1 MIELLYNLSG
11 NLQFSI
17 FTSVIIYLCLVFDLY
32 NITRYKRN
40 QLNFVISAIVGFLA
54 SSLALALGA
63 TIATATVI
71 GNVLGVI
78 GAILIYG
85 GVALSITQSG
95 KSSADFTVSSPTYSA
110 VKQTQTNPDLPVPML
125 YGTNKLAG
133 NRLWQADDSSTTVK
147 RIVAFAE
154 GEIEDFTDIRL
165 NDVPIAEISGITVN
179 KYYGTPTQQVDSIIT
194 GATHADRCEI
204 VGSLKNIAY
213 LAITVPTTND
223 IQANYNLTTVVK
235 GRKVR
240 VYTDEDTYTTEYS
253 ENPAWVMLD
262 FLTAYN
268 GLGLGLN
275 NNGTKNDTAIKT
287 IFDLDSFIESAA
299 YCDELVTSTLTGTV
313 STSGTSVTG
322 SGTAFE
328 AELYVG
334 DTIFVGGQDRTVT
347 AITDDTH
354 LTVNSAFT
362 SMSGQTATEKQPR
375 FAFNMIFDSQTSAR
389 SLIDEIY
396 RNCRGGLFTKNG
408 QFQFKIDKAEVVSQV
423 FTAEDIMTGSEVFQ
437 TIPSEE
443 HYDILRMTFVSPA
456 HEWQKVEAFAE
467 IPEYRD
473 GVPIEHSVNLYSCTR
488 FKQASRNAWYYVNR
502 NRLCPNFGEFKT
514 DYRAHSRE
522 VGDVIQHYSEL
533 MGATLTSKVVSIT
546 NDGAGTFTVSW
557 RKYDADLYDDTL
569 GSKQPKVLISNLN
582 DIYAYPDDV
591 QSFSA
596 VQNQKLVEFS
606 WTSVNGLN
614 ITYEIREGASW
625 ESSSLIATG
634 LTGTSYTTNL
644 IQRGTFTYW
653 IKAKTQY
660 QYSENATSDILNV
673 QYIPEMNEVIS
684 QDIFINPTG
693 TFTDTYIYN
702 GKLKLNPTILWQDLT
717 PGKWAD
723 SGSRYYADDLGK
735 WGTTVETS
743 GSYTSQ
749 VYDIGANLSNI
760 VSFNYDLYT
769 TGSQQTITV
778 EWRYSENNSTWSDWI
793 LANVGAF
800 QFRYYQVKITL
811 NNPNGQVMY
820 VNSFKAV
827 VDVPD
832 RTETYTNREITNAN
846 SGVTITYAT
855 DAESKIA
862 SSFIIAEPHVLA
874 TPKNNAASQ
883 FVSSST
889 AQSCTIKLKDS
900 AGNLVTGFVNIQVKG
915 Y

>member
-1 MIELLYNLSG
+1 MGIVEG
-11 NLQFSI
+11 
-17 FTSVIIYLCLVFDLY
+17 IIA
-32 NITRYKRN
+32 IA
-40 QLNFVISAIVGFLA
+40 SAITY
-54 SSLALALGA
+54 SLAVAGVSAGVAIAVGYA
-63 TIATATVI
+63 TI
-71 GNVLGVI
+71 G
-78 GAILIYG
+78 ILAGTIIFG
-85 GVALSITQSG
+85 GVALSISLCNQN
-95 KSSADFTVSSPTYSA
+95 SSSDFTVSSPTYSQI
-110 VKQTQTNPDLPVPML
+110 KQTQTNPDLPVPML

-165 NDVPIAEISGITVN
+165 NDVPISEISGITVN
-179 KYYGTPTQQVDSIIT
+179 KYYGTPTQQVDSIIP

-223 IQANYNLTTVVK
+223 IQGNYNLTTVVK

-240 VYTDEDTYTTEYS
+240 KYTDEDAYTTEYS

-322 SGTAFE
+322 SGTIFE
-328 AELYVG
+328 TELYVG
-334 DTIFVGGQDRTVT
+334 DTISIGGQDRIVTV
-347 AITDDTH
+347 ITDDTH
-354 LTVNSAFT
+354 LTVSAAFT

-408 QFQFKIDKAEVVSQV
+408 QFQFKIDKPEVVSQI

-514 DYRAHSRE
+514 DYRAYSRE

-533 MGATLTSKVVSIT
+533 MGAILTSKVVSVT

-569 GSKQPKVLISNLN
+569 GSKQPKVLVSKLN
-582 DIYAYPDDV
+582 DIYTYPDDV
-591 QSFSA
+591 SSFSA
-596 VQNQKLVEFS
+596 VQNQKLIEFS
-606 WTSVNGLN
+606 WTAVSGLN
-614 ITYEIREGASW
+614 ISYEIRQGATW
-625 ESSSLIATG
+625 ESSTLVATN
-634 LTGTSYTTNL
+634 LSGTSYTTNL
-644 IQRGTFTYW
+644 TQKGTFTYW

-660 QYSENATSDILNV
+660 QSSENATSDILNV
-673 QYIPEMNEVIS
+673 QYIPDLNEIIS
-684 QDIFINPTG
+684 QNILENATG
-693 TFTDTYIYN
+693 THTNTYIYN
-702 GKLKLNPTILWQDLT
+702 EKLKLDASGTWQDLSPET
-717 PGKWAD
+717 WQNNGVKSYAD
-723 SGSRYYADDLGK
+723 SNEHWNASVA
-735 WGTTVETS
+735 TS
-743 GSYTSQ
+743 GSYVSQ

-760 VSFNYDLYT
+760 VAFNYDLYT
-769 TGSQQTITV
+769 SDPQQSILT
-778 EWRYSENNSTWSDWI
+778 EWRYSEDNITWSDWI
-793 LANVGAF
+793 LTNTGSY
-800 QFRYYQVKITL
+800 QFRDYQVRITFI
-811 NNPNGQVMY
+811 NPNGNTMY
-820 VNSFKAV
+820 VDNFVVS

-832 RTETYTNREITNAN
+832 RIETYTNRAITNAN
-846 SGVTITYAT
+846 NGVTITYAT
-855 DAESKIA
+855 DIESKIT
-862 SSFIIAEPHVLA
+862 SPFIKTEPHVLA
-874 TPKNNAASQ
+874 TPLDNAAIQ
-883 FVSSST
+883 YVSDST
-889 AQSCTIKLKDS
+889 ATSCTIKLKDTS
-900 AGNLVTGFVNIQVKG
+900 GNFITGSVNIQVSG